1 MLPVTDTQTTSPV
14 STTST
19 GGADVGATSPNGVT
33 VAPGAAPKPTV
44 APMWLRLLQGLSGV
58 GLIVGFFMPW
68 IKLGETVSLSGFSLV
83 LTGGVEQ
90 LSAPSRGLI
99 FSIPLI
105 GLALLATAIKGF
117 RGLGWAGL
125 ATGILIGLVG
135 VYTLI
140 SAFLDSTGMGM
151 WLVSGCALMAMG
163 TGALALR
170 LSKGR

>member
-1 MLPVTDTQTTSPV
+1 MTDTQTTTPASAPSTNAGTGPITAPAASAAAIPPV
-14 STTST
+14 K
-19 GGADVGATSPNGVT
+19 AL
-33 VAPGAAPKPTV
+33 V
-44 APMWLRLLQGLSGV
+44 APMWLRVLQGLSGV
-58 GLIVGFFMPW
+58 GLIIGFFMPW

-83 LTGGVEQ
+83 LTGGLEQ
-90 LSAPSRGLI
+90 LSPPSRGLI

-135 VYTLI
+135 MYTLI
-140 SAFLDSTGMGM
+140 SAFLDSTGVGM
-151 WLVSGCALMAMG
+151 WLVSGAALLAMG

>member
-1 MLPVTDTQTTSPV
+1 MTDTQTTSPASAP
-14 STTST
+14 STTA
-19 GGADVGATSPNGVT
+19 GAGPITSPP
-33 VAPGAAPKPTV
+33 ASAAAITPAKGLV

-58 GLIVGFFMPW
+58 GLIIGFFMPW

-83 LTGGVEQ
+83 LTGGLEQ

-99 FSIPLI
+99 FSIPLL

-140 SAFLDSTGMGM
+140 SAFLDSTGAGM
-151 WLVSGCALMAMG
+151 WLVSGAALLAMG

>member
-1 MLPVTDTQTTSPV
+1 MTGTQTTPHVSAP
-14 STTST
+14 STT
-19 GGADVGATSPNGVT
+19 A
-33 VAPGAAPKPTV
+33 GAAPITAPSTSAAVTTPQKALV
-44 APMWLRLLQGLSGV
+44 APLWLRFLQGLSGV
-58 GLIVGFFMPW
+58 GLIIGFFMPW

-83 LTGGVEQ
+83 LTGGWEQ
-90 LSAPSRGLI
+90 LSPPSRGLI

-105 GLALLATAIKGF
+105 GLALLASSIKGF

-135 VYTLI
+135 MYTLI
-140 SAFLDSTGMGM
+140 TAFLDSTGIGM
-151 WLVSGCALMAMG
+151 WLVSGCALLAMG